1 MFAFLDDVY
10 VICKPSRVSALLAIV
25 QGALRR
31 HAGVEVNLG
40 KTKVWNAAGAKPL
53 GVDALGA
60 KAWVGEGRAEKRG
73 VIVLGAPIGSPEF
86 VEEWCRQK
94 LLEHRRLLERIPHI
108 EDLQCAWIVLLLCA
122 STRANYTLRNL
133 PPHLAEEF
141 AEGHDDNIWSCLQT
155 LFGFTIQDGR
165 VREVAQLPFREGG
178 LGLRVIAISCAPST
192 SRR

>member
-1 MFAFLDDVY
+1 MLD
-10 VICKPSRVSALLAIV
+10 
-25 QGALRR
+25 
-31 HAGVEVNLG
+31 
-40 KTKVWNAAGAKPL
+40 
-53 GVDALGA
+53 
-60 KAWVGEGRAEKRG
+60 
-73 VIVLGAPIGSPEF
+73 
-86 VEEWCRQK
+86 
-94 LLEHRRLLERIPHI
+94 RIPHL